1 MGLFESFSHMVSD
14 HRQSMGPNAAPL
26 DIIDASKSK
35 GDAAAASDS
44 ITDFSVR
51 RIPSKSGL
59 GDSISDNMIV
69 STMPKSNTTIRVAL
83 TSQACG
89 TFRLGMTYPGGAV
102 DLIPILI
109 PMCAQ
114 VGDVLEIS
122 IADVIADV
130 IMPNQPIA
138 VNDLHSKEA
147 TSEPLVLGAAAR
159 QVFRVLSVP
168 VPECVAGS
176 KSSQPLS
183 VYFQTAPSTPRQDYV
198 LVPHDVKS
206 SLVAIAVPHNQ
217 QYHDLWR
224 EHSIEINDTD
234 LADRC
239 VSFNAPDPQQII
251 TRDSIQV
258 SVRVTIPKHACR
270 GDKVFYRAID
280 FCDPALSQCILPQL
294 KLHNHVQLYL
304 RRVFLP
310 SSAGSEIPASSICAS
325 GNLFC
330 VASPVINLRQITITL
345 LSDGGGGILPLSL
358 PDNTGSNFHYLSV
371 QIPLSARPGDT
382 LKVQLADV
390 CSQKTPIV
398 VNELRSKEI
407 QGRYPD
413 FGANITGQV
422 FRVLCA
428 RVPEC
433 ATGDSTQPVNVYFKF
448 KNSDLQEYCLIPLTY
463 SRQHH

>member
-1 MGLFESFSHMVSD
+1 MD
-14 HRQSMGPNAAPL
+14 
-26 DIIDASKSK
+26 
-35 GDAAAASDS
+35 
-44 ITDFSVR
+44 
-51 RIPSKSGL
+51 
-59 GDSISDNMIV
+59 
-69 STMPKSNTTIRVAL
+69 
-83 TSQACG
+83 
-89 TFRLGMTYPGGAV
+89 
-102 DLIPILI
+102 
-109 PMCAQ
+109 
-114 VGDVLEIS
+114 
-122 IADVIADV
+122 
-130 IMPNQPIA
+130 
-138 VNDLHSKEA
+138 
-147 TSEPLVLGAAAR
+147 
-159 QVFRVLSVP
+159 
-168 VPECVAGS
+168 
-176 KSSQPLS
+176 
-183 VYFQTAPSTPRQDYV
+183 
-198 LVPHDVKS
+198 
-206 SLVAIAVPHNQ
+206 
-217 QYHDLWR
+217 
-224 EHSIEINDTD
+224 
-234 LADRC
+234 
-239 VSFNAPDPQQII
+239 
-251 TRDSIQV
+251 
-258 SVRVTIPKHACR
+258 
-270 GDKVFYRAID
+270 
-280 FCDPALSQCILPQL
+280 LPQL

-304 RRVFLP
+304 RRVSLP

-448 KNSDLQEYCLIPLTY
+448 KNSDLQEYCLIPSDIQSPASLINIAVPEDQPELSWLWEEHSQDLTTEYAIAQAVQFQQSPRPALVTVTLPPSVLPGDFLTWRKIDFLHPHDLSANLILPMLRQKLVLKSRKKASTFYKDSIRHSTKEQFPDAKGPEITLKLNSLWNELTPAQQAPFLQQAENDKTRYLSEKESQLFLQPHKFDVYVNGPESRLWQPAALPSESPVDLHLREQLPLVAPYPPAEQPRVVGSKFCSSEQLEPTTSKKPRPRTMSFDEELQIDHSLLAQSAWPPETQFKPNNLYEEMIEASQSLTQFNY
-463 SRQHH
+463 SC